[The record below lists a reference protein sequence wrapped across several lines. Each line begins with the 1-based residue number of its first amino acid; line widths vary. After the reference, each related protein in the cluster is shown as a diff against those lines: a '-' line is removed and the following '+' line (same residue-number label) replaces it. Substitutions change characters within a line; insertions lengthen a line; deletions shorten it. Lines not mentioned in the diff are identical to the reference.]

1 MGTTHADV
9 IVIGGGTM
17 GTATGW
23 ALAKAGHA
31 VIVIEQ
37 FEHVHSLGSHGGKT
51 RIFRHNYA
59 EGEQYVPWTLEADL
73 LWSELQE
80 RHPDVTFMHR
90 CGGLDISTEHGFR
103 AQEAMRSAQ
112 RYELDYELLNGT
124 EVNERYPAWNLPAEW
139 TACLDPTAG
148 FLDVPPALKAMAKEF
163 VTAGGVMRTGEKVLL
178 WDETGDG
185 VRVATDQDTYTADRL
200 VIAGGA
206 WNGKLMGDLGLPL
219 EVRRKPVFWF
229 EPEDPSLYGPD
240 RFPVFVVDLGGE
252 EFYGL
257 PIHGDPG
264 LKCGIHSGGNVVN
277 PDAIDREVHDEDLLP
292 SYRAFLAERFRGLT
306 PRVLES
312 TVCMYTMTPDEH
324 FLIDRYPGKERV
336 IYAAGFSGHGFKFAP
351 VVGEYLATLATDD
364 HAELL
369 PWFTYNRF
377 LTSPV
382 RDE

>member
-1 MGTTHADV
+1 MANTHADV

-23 ALAKAGHA
+23 ALAKAGHS

-80 RHPDVTFMHR
+80 RHAGEAFMHR
-90 CGGLDISTEHGFR
+90 CGGLDISTPDGAR
-103 AQEAMRSAQ
+103 AQEAMHSAQ
-112 RYELDYELLNGT
+112 RYDLDYELLSGDEINA
-124 EVNERYPAWNLPAEW
+124 RYPAWNLPDDW
-139 TACLDPTAG
+139 TGCLDPTAG
-148 FLDVPPALKAMAKEF
+148 FLVVPPALKAMAREM
-163 VTAGGVMRTGEKVLL
+163 VAAGGVLRPGEKVLD
-178 WDETGDG
+178 WSEDGDG
-185 VRVATDQDTYTADRL
+185 VHVATDRDTYTGDRL

-229 EPEDPSLYGPD
+229 EPDDPALYGPE
-240 RFPVFVVDLGGE
+240 RFPVFVVDLGSD

-257 PIHGDPG
+257 PVWGDPG

-292 SYRAFLAERFRGLT
+292 AYRAFLAERFRGLNAT
-306 PRVLES
+306 VLES

-351 VVGEYLATLATDD
+351 VVGEYLASLATDD

-369 PWFTYNRF
+369 PWFTYERF
-377 LTSPV
+377 LGAP
-382 RDE
+382 R